1 MVSSYNVTYLLAYG
15 SNQYGELCMSASDVR
30 QKPVKKILDGNNRS
44 VKQVEVA
51 KKVTLVLYDD
61 GQLVASGCN
70 LYGAMQLKYNI
81 TENVEVDLPM
91 LNNEKVTQI
100 CSFLDVG
107 VDL

>member
-1 MVSSYNVTYLLAYG
+1 
-15 SNQYGELCMSASDVR
+15 MSASDVR

-51 KKVTLVLYDD
+51 NKVTLVLYDD

>member
-1 MVSSYNVTYLLAYG
+1 
-15 SNQYGELCMSASDVR
+15 MSASDVR